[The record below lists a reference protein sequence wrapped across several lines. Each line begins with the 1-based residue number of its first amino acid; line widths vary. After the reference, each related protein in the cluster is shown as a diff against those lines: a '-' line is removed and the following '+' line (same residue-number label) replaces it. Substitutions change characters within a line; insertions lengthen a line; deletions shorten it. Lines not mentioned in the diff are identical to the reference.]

1 MGVNLQQTMSTI
13 NLQKKIHHLHLHY
26 VMEEFESNLLQITST
41 LDARKRQNS
50 QSSFTNHC
58 AWESQ
63 INILILAVCS
73 KFVTMDLVK

>member
-1 MGVNLQQTMSTI
+1 
-13 NLQKKIHHLHLHY
+13 
-26 VMEEFESNLLQITST
+26 MEEFESNLLQITST
-41 LDARKRQNS
+41 LDAQKRQNS